1 MIETVLDWVS
11 WACLLGGS
19 FFVLVSSLAVLRL
32 PDYFSRIHG
41 AGITDTLGGGLIL
54 LGLACQAGLS
64 LVSVKLFLVLVFMML
79 TGPVTVHALAKTAY
93 RLGVKPILAEEFE
106 SHRRPDGLDQRNREP

>member
-1 MIETVLDWVS
+1 MIETVLDWLS

-19 FFVLVSSLAVLRL
+19 FFILVSSLAVLRL

-41 AGITDTLGGGLIL
+41 AGITDTLGAGLMI
-54 LGLACQAGLS
+54 LGLACQAGLT
-64 LVSVKLFLVLVFMML
+64 LVTVKLFMVLAFMML

-93 RLGVKPILAEEFE
+93 RLGLEPVLAKEDPDH
-106 SHRRPDGLDQRNREP
+106 HRAD

>member
-1 MIETVLDWVS
+1 MIDGALDWLS

-19 FFVLVSSLAVLRL
+19 FSILVSSLAVLRL

-41 AGITDTLGGGLIL
+41 AGITDTLGAGLIL
-54 LGLACQAGLS
+54 LGLAFQAGFS

-93 RLGVKPILAEEFE
+93 RLGLKPVLAEEDD
-106 SHRRPDGLDQRNREP
+106 HHLPD

>member
-1 MIETVLDWVS
+1 MEVVLYWLS

-19 FFVLVSSLAVLRL
+19 FFILISSLAVLRL

-41 AGITDTLGGGLIL
+41 AGITDTLGAGLML
-54 LGLACQAGLS
+54 FGLALQAGLS
-64 LVSVKLFLVLVFMML
+64 LVSIKLFLTFLLMML

-93 RLGVKPILAEEFE
+93 RQGFKPVLTEE
-106 SHRRPDGLDQRNREP
+106 GEPSSKSSTSP

>member
-1 MIETVLDWVS
+1 MIESVLDWLS

-19 FFVLVSSLAVLRL
+19 FFILVSSLAVLRL

-41 AGITDTLGGGLIL
+41 AGITDTLGAGLIL
-54 LGLACQAGLS
+54 LGLAFQAGLS
-64 LVSVKLFLVLVFMML
+64 LITVKLFLVLLFMML

-93 RLGVKPILAEEFE
+93 RLGLKPVLAEEVE
-106 SHRRPDGLDQRNREP
+106 ADRLPD

>member
-1 MIETVLDWVS
+1 MIGAAIDWLS

-19 FFVLVSSLAVLRL
+19 FFILVSSLAVLRL

-41 AGITDTLGGGLIL
+41 AGITDTVGAGLIL
-54 LGLACQAGLS
+54 FGLACQAGLS
-64 LVSVKLFLVLVFMML
+64 LITVKLVLVLLFLML

-93 RLGVKPILAEEFE
+93 RQGLKPVLAKEDD
-106 SHRRPDGLDQRNREP
+106 HHDQPD

>member
-1 MIETVLDWVS
+1 MIDAVLYWLS

-19 FFVLVSSLAVLRL
+19 SFVLVSSLAVLRL

-41 AGITDTLGGGLIL
+41 AGITDTLGAGLIL
-54 LGLACQAGLS
+54 FGLALQAGWS
-64 LVSVKLFLVLVFMML
+64 LISFKLFMILVFMAL

-93 RLGVKPILAEEFE
+93 RLGLKPILAED
-106 SHRRPDGLDQRNREP
+106 RRGGPGPSTR

>member
-1 MIETVLDWVS
+1 MIESVLYWLS
-11 WACLLGGS
+11 WASLLGGS

-41 AGITDTLGGGLIL
+41 AGITDTLGAGLIL
-54 LGLACQAGLS
+54 FGLGCQAGLS
-64 LVSVKLFLVLVFMML
+64 LVSIKLLLTLLFMML

-93 RLGVKPILAEEFE
+93 RQGVKPVLA
-106 SHRRPDGLDQRNREP
+106 REDEP

>member
-1 MIETVLDWVS
+1 MIDSAFDWLS

-19 FFVLVSSLAVLRL
+19 FFILVSSLAVLRL

-41 AGITDTLGGGLIL
+41 AGITDTLGAGLIL
-54 LGLACQAGLS
+54 LGLTFQAGFS
-64 LVSVKLFLVLVFMML
+64 LVSVKLFMVLVFMML

-93 RLGVKPILAEEFE
+93 RLGVEPVLAEEVD
-106 SHRRPDGLDQRNREP
+106 HHRPD

>member
-1 MIETVLDWVS
+1 MIGEMLDWVS

-19 FFVLVSSLAVLRL
+19 FFILVSSLAVLRL

-41 AGITDTLGGGLIL
+41 AGITDTLGAGLIL
-54 LGLACQAGLS
+54 LGLACQAGIS
-64 LVSVKLFLVLVFMML
+64 LISVKLLMTLLFMML

-93 RLGVKPILAEEFE
+93 RLGLKPVLAEEVD
-106 SHRRPDGLDQRNREP
+106 SHRSPD

>member
-1 MIETVLDWVS
+1 MIDAVLYWLS

-32 PDYFSRIHG
+32 PDYYSRIHG
-41 AGITDTLGGGLIL
+41 AGITDTLGAGLMILGLIL
-54 LGLACQAGLS
+54 QAGLS
-64 LVSVKLFLVLVFMML
+64 LITFKLVAVLVFMVL

-93 RLGVKPILAEEFE
+93 RLGLKPILAEETD
-106 SHRRPDGLDQRNREP
+106 PAD

>member
-1 MIETVLDWVS
+1 MTGEALYWLG

-19 FFVLVSSLAVLRL
+19 FFILVSSLAMLRL

-41 AGITDTLGGGLIL
+41 AGITDTLGAGLIL
-54 LGLACQAGLS
+54 LGLACKAGLS
-64 LVSVKLFLVLVFMML
+64 LVSVKLFLILVFMML

-93 RLGVKPILAEEFE
+93 RLGLKPMLAEEVD
-106 SHRRPDGLDQRNREP
+106 SHRRSD

>member
-1 MIETVLDWVS
+1 METVLYWLS

-19 FFVLVSSLAVLRL
+19 FFILVSSLAVLRL

-41 AGITDTLGGGLIL
+41 AGITDTLGASLVL
-54 LGLACQAGLS
+54 FGLACQAGLS
-64 LVSVKLFLVLVFMML
+64 LVSVKLFLTLLFMMM

-93 RLGVKPILAEEFE
+93 RLGLKPVLAKEEDG
-106 SHRRPDGLDQRNREP
+106 HDRPD

>member
-1 MIETVLDWVS
+1 MIDTALYWVS

-19 FFVLVSSLAVLRL
+19 FFILVSSLAVLRL

-41 AGITDTLGGGLIL
+41 AGITDTLGAGLIL
-54 LGLACQAGLS
+54 FGLACQAGIS
-64 LVSVKLFLVLVFMML
+64 LVSVKLFLILGFMML

-93 RLGVKPILAEEFE
+93 RLGLEPILAEEVE
-106 SHRRPDGLDQRNREP
+106 SHHRSD

>member
-1 MIETVLDWVS
+1 MIDSELSLMS

-19 FFVLVSSLAVLRL
+19 FFILVSSLAVIRL

-41 AGITDTLGGGLIL
+41 AGITDTLGAGLIL
-54 LGLACQAGLS
+54 LGLAWNAGFS
-64 LVSVKLFLVLVFMML
+64 LVSVKLFLVLLFLML

-93 RLGVKPILAEEFE
+93 RLGLKPVLAEEE
-106 SHRRPDGLDQRNREP
+106 DRHHQPD

>member
-1 MIETVLDWVS
+1 MDTVLYWMS

-41 AGITDTLGGGLIL
+41 AGITDTLGAGLIL
-54 LGLACQAGLS
+54 FGLALQAGWS
-64 LVSVKLFLVLVFMML
+64 LITVKLFLILVFMML
-79 TGPVTVHALAKTAY
+79 TGPVTVHALTKTAY
-93 RLGVKPILAEEFE
+93 RLGLKPILAEEVQE
-106 SHRRPDGLDQRNREP
+106 HHPSD